1 MSSDPDSTYPD
12 PDSTDPDPP
21 DPDTAVPAPAPAP
34 DTAVPAPAPAPE
46 NPDEE
51 KAKAEVF
58 LESKIMN
65 SKIVKLYNK
74 CIGTDKDI
82 IENYGTQVTVTTYSR
97 LNL

>member
-1 MSSDPDSTYPD
+1 MSSYIDPVL
-12 PDSTDPDPP
+12 
-21 DPDTAVPAPAPAP
+21 VPADPN
-34 DTAVPAPAPAPE
+34 PAPE
-46 NPDEE
+46 ILDEE
-51 KAKAEVF
+51 QDEEKAKAEAEKKAKAEVF

-82 IENYGTQVTVTTYSR
+82 IEGYGTPVTVTTYSR